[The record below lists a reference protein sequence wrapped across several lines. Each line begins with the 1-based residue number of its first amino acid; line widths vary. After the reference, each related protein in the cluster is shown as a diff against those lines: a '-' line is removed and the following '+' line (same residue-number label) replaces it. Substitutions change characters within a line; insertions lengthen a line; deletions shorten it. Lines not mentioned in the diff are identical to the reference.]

1 MEERRG
7 DRVEFRL
14 LGPLEVEQDGHVLAV
29 DGRRQRALLA
39 VLLLHANTV
48 VPRDRLIDA
57 LWGESP
63 PETAANALQVAVHA
77 LRKLLGADRIVT
89 RGRGYLL
96 RVEGG
101 ELDVER
107 FGALCERARTE
118 PSGAAAETLR
128 EALALWSGPALSDL
142 GEAPFAAVESAR
154 LEELHLAA
162 LEERIAADLALGRHG
177 ELVPELEALV
187 AAHPYRERLRRE
199 HMLALYRSG
208 RQAEALVVYQEA
220 RRTLVGELGIEPGHE
235 LQALEQAILRQDA
248 ALALPAARAKSNI
261 PAPLTPLVGR
271 RLELAAVTSLVRG
284 REARLLTL
292 TGPGGTGKTRLAV
305 ESAWELISDFADGVR
320 FVDLATI
327 ADPEL
332 VATQILGSLEV
343 DEQPGR
349 PVEETLKDAL
359 RGRQLL
365 LVLDNFEGVTAA
377 GPLVTELLAAA
388 PGLKALVTSSVVLD
402 LYGEHE
408 YPVPPLALPD
418 IEHDGVESLAR
429 SEAVELFAARA
440 RAVRPTFRLTA
451 ANVRVLAAICVALD
465 GLPLAIELAAA
476 RTRELA
482 PEAMLER
489 LEQRLELLTAGP
501 RDAPG
506 PTADVPRHPRLELR
520 APRRREA
527 AASPEPRRLFGRLHA
542 RGRRSRLPRRPRR
555 GHLARP
561 QEHAPPRGE

>member
-1 MEERRG
+1 MEQRRCK
-7 DRVEFRL
+7 RVEFRL
-14 LGPLEVEQDGHVLAV
+14 LGPLEVEQDGRVLAV
-29 DGRRQRALLA
+29 GGRRQRPLLA

-57 LWGESP
+57 VWGETP

-77 LRKLLGADRIVT
+77 LRKLLGAVRIVT
-89 RGRGYLL
+89 QGGGYLL
-96 RVEGG
+96 RVDAG
-101 ELDVER
+101 ELDVGR
-107 FGALCERARTE
+107 FGALIEQARKEAPTE
-118 PSGAAAETLR
+118 AAETLR
-128 EALALWSGPALSDL
+128 EALSLRKGPPLPDL
-142 GEAPFAAVESAR
+142 GDAQFAAIESAR

-208 RQAEALVVYQEA
+208 RQAEALDAYRQA

-235 LQALEQAILRQDA
+235 LQALEQAILRQDV

-271 RLELAAVTSLVRG
+271 RLELAALTALLRSRD
-284 REARLLTL
+284 ARLLTL
-292 TGPGGTGKTRLAV
+292 TGPGGTGKSRLAV
-305 ESAWELISDFADGVR
+305 EGAWELVSDFGDGVC
-320 FVDLATI
+320 FVDLASI

-332 VATQILGSLEV
+332 VGTQILGALEV

-349 PVEETLKDAL
+349 PVEETLKEAL

-365 LVLDNFEGVTAA
+365 LVLD
-377 GPLVTELLAAA
+377 
-388 PGLKALVTSSVVLD
+388 
-402 LYGEHE
+402 
-408 YPVPPLALPD
+408 
-418 IEHDGVESLAR
+418 ESLAR

-440 RAVRPTFRLTA
+440 RAVTPTFRLIA
-451 ANVRVLAAICVALD
+451 ENARIFAAICLALD

-489 LEQRLELLTAGP
+489 LESRLGLLTAGP
-501 RDAPG
+501 RDAPVRQR
-506 PTADVPRHPRLELR
+506 TAPRHPRLELR
-520 APRRREA
+520 AARRRRAEA
-527 AASPEPRRLFGRLHA
+527 PREARGLLERHHA
-542 RGRRSRLPRRPRR
+542 RG
-555 GHLARP
+555 G
-561 QEHAPPRGE
+561 